1 MAPNELFQYSIITA
15 LMVGVASNGLPIAR
29 LLSHGNHGLGTFRYM
44 VGEMIVLDGNLYQMK
59 SDGTVTPVDPSSDAV
74 APFAMVTHF
83 EATVVNATALSSKDE
98 VSNYLTRLLPTS
110 QNHFMAVRLDGNF
123 RSVTVRTAAGQTEP
137 RQSLRE
143 VGKNQTSHTFESAAG
158 TIIGFRSPQYME
170 GIGVPGIHLH
180 FITADRKHGGHVL
193 ALETAGD
200 VQVQA
205 APLTKMHL
213 ELPVGDD
220 EFNTAPL
227 IGDAAGVA
235 AVEG

>member
-1 MAPNELFQYSIITA
+1 MANELFQYSIITA
-15 LMVGVASNGLPIAR
+15 LMDGVASNGLPIAT

-44 VGEMIVLDGNLYQMK
+44 RGEMIILDGKLYQMK
-59 SDGTVTPVDPSSDAV
+59 SDGTVTPIDPSSDDV
-74 APFAMVTHF
+74 SPFAMVTQF
-83 EATVVNATALSSKDE
+83 EATVATTAALSSKEE
-98 VSNYLTRLLPTS
+98 VSALLKRILPES

-123 RSVTVRTAAGQTEP
+123 KSVTVRTAAGQTEP

-143 VGKNQTSHTFESAAG
+143 VGKNQTSHTFESATG
-158 TIIGFRSPQYME
+158 TIVGFLSPQYME

-180 FITADRKHGGHVL
+180 FITEDRKQGGHIL
-193 ALETAGD
+193 ALETGGE

-205 APLTKMHL
+205 AALPKMHL
-213 ELPVGDD
+213 ELPVADD